1 MAVPAPPATPAHH
14 PPSPMRRRRLV
25 RLALALGVTAAL
37 LSVAPAAGAHPS
49 SHHRHTAYQQTNL
62 VSDLPGRAAITDPNL
77 VNPWG
82 LVAGPTTPIWSNDN
96 GTGVS
101 TLYSGGVGGSTP
113 AIVPVVVQVP
123 GGADTGIVF
132 NDTAGFTVSA
142 GGVTA
147 PARFIFVTEAGTL
160 SGWAPNVP
168 LNGVAQLKKT
178 IRGAVYKGLANLT
191 TDRGA
196 FLYAA
201 NFSAARIDVFNSKWK
216 RVHKDGFRDPRLPR
230 GYAPFNIQA
239 LGGKLYVAYAKQD
252 SEGTDEVAGP
262 GRGFVDVFDS
272 SGHLLDRL
280 IRRGHLNAPWG
291 LVIAPDG
298 FGQFSGDLL
307 VGNFGD
313 GRIHAYDP
321 HNGHFRGALRDEHG
335 REIVIDGLWA
345 LRFGNG
351 VFGDPTDLVFSAG
364 IEDETHGLLGI
375 IEPASG

>member
-1 MAVPAPPATPAHH
+1 
-14 PPSPMRRRRLV
+14 MRPRLT
-25 RLALALGVTAAL
+25 RLALVLGVTAAML
-37 LSVAPAAGAHPS
+37 AVGPSAVAQADDVQ
-49 SHHRHTAYQQTNL
+49 HTAYHQTNL
-62 VSDLPGRAAITDPNL
+62 VSDIPGRAAITDPNL

-82 LVAGPTTPIWSNDN
+82 LAAGPTTPIWSNDN
-96 GTGVS
+96 RPGLS
-101 TLYSGGVGGSTP
+101 TLYSGGVNGSMP
-113 AIVPVVVQVP
+113 AIVPVVVHVP
-123 GGADTGIVF
+123 GGLDTGIVF
-132 NDTAGFTVSA
+132 NSSSGFTVSA

-168 LNGVAQLKKT
+168 LDGNAQLKAT
-178 IRGAVYKGLANLT
+178 VAGAVYKGLANLT
-191 TDRGA
+191 TESGT

-201 NFSAARIDVFNSKWK
+201 NFSAGRIDVFNSNWDQ
-216 RVHKDGFRDPRLPR
+216 VPSSGFRDRHLPS

-252 SEGTDEVAGP
+252 HERVDEVAGP

-272 SGHLLDRL
+272 SGRLLNRL
-280 IRRGHLNAPWG
+280 IRRDQLNAPWG

-298 FGQFSGDLL
+298 FGEFSGDLL

-313 GRIHAYDP
+313 GRIHAFDARS
-321 HNGHFRGALRDEHG
+321 GDFRGELRDQQG
-335 REIVIDGLWA
+335 RGIVIDGLWA

-364 IEDETHGLLGI
+364 IDDEAHGLLGT
-375 IEPASG
+375 IEAVS